1 MDRLPR
7 FPFVFVHGKRKKKEK
22 KSGER
27 NAADPST
34 LRHVGTRDVHD
45 IPVITRPCID
55 PPPSVPPTIQQFSF
69 TKLPMNAGE
78 FANLQC
84 IVPTGDL
91 PLNIRWSYPGEEM
104 GGSSGVLAKKVA
116 DRVSMLMISV
126 IAARHAGEYVCTAE
140 NAAGTASHSTTLTV
154 NGSGLLSAPRN
165 MSSSFFFYLYIH
177 VYTYIHIYIYM
188 YTFIFRFLHN
198 SGKKQHRSEKASPL
212 PSTPFPVSSKRN
224 SLLSRDDVE

>member
-1 MDRLPR
+1 
-7 FPFVFVHGKRKKKEK
+7 
-22 KSGER
+22 
-27 NAADPST
+27 
-34 LRHVGTRDVHD
+34 
-45 IPVITRPCID
+45 
-55 PPPSVPPTIQQFSF
+55 
-69 TKLPMNAGE
+69 MNAGE

-126 IAARHAGEYVCTAE
+126 ITARHAGEYVCTAE

-154 NGSGLLSAPRN
+154 NGSGLLSAPRDIF
-165 MSSSFFFYLYIH
+165 SSFYLYVH
-177 VYTYIHIYIYM
+177 VYIHIPRI

-198 SGKKQHRSEKASPL
+198 SWQKNSTVVKNPL
-212 PSTPFPVSSKRN
+212 PSFPLPFSYPRN
-224 SLLSRDDVE
+224 VNR

>member
-1 MDRLPR
+1 M
-7 FPFVFVHGKRKKKEK
+7 E
-22 KSGER
+22 

-34 LRHVGTRDVHD
+34 SKHVGTRDVHD
-45 IPVITRPCID
+45 TPVITRPYID

-126 IAARHAGEYVCTAE
+126 ITARHAGEYVCTAE

-154 NGSGLLSAPRN
+154 NGSGLLSSPI
-165 MSSSFFFYLYIH
+165 SFSFIYACI
-177 VYTYIHIYIYM
+177 YTYI

-198 SGKKQHRSEKASPL
+198 SGKKTAP
-212 PSTPFPVSSKRN
+212 
-224 SLLSRDDVE
+224 